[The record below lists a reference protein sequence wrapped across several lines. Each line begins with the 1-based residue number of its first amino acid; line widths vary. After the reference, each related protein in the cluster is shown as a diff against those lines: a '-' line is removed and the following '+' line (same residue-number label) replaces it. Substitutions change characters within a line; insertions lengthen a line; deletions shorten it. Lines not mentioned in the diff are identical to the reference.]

1 MPPLFEKID
10 SNYFFDRTSFFL
22 RFFLAQVDFIFP
34 TVDCR
39 FPTVGKVFPT
49 VGKRHLS
56 TVRLSG
62 NDIYPQF
69 DCRETIPDC
78 REKFPT
84 VGKIYLKKTKSDEK
98 HSENDGGGIKKIFW

>member
-39 FPTVGKVFPT
+39 FPTVGKPFPT
-49 VGKRHLS
+49 VGKNS
-56 TVRLSG
+56 RLSG
-62 NDIYPQF
+62 KYISKKQKVMKNIVKTMGVGSKKKFGD
-69 DCRETIPDC
+69 RNHIPD
-78 REKFPT
+78 
-84 VGKIYLKKTKSDEK
+84 
-98 HSENDGGGIKKIFW
+98 